1 MKSTKFLCLALIMC
15 QNVDSTMLTHVSD
28 VSQKMFGKAAVKN
41 SKLKTQNLFLT
52 TLKLKKCV
60 KKLLEIVA
68 CKNTYS

>member
-41 SKLKTQNLFLT
+41 SKLKT
-52 TLKLKKCV
+52 CP
-60 KKLLEIVA
+60 
-68 CKNTYS
+68 

>member
-15 QNVDSTMLTHVSD
+15 QNVHNARLTHVSD
-28 VSQKMFGKAAVKN
+28 VSQKMFGKAAEKN
-41 SKLKTQNLFLT
+41 SKLKTQNLSLT

-68 CKNTYS
+68 CTYS